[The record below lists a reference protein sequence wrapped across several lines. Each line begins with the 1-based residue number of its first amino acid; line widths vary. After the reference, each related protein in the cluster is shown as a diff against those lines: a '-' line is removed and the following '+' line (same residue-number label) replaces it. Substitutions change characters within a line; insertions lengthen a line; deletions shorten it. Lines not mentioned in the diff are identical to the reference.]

1 MNAKQRRMWVLPAP
15 DGVIDKS
22 DRYEIGI
29 FYSFAFVAIS
39 LPLRVMFTSAQQL
52 STFLSEDLAGRDLE
66 FLSAISANQTKQ
78 IFDAVKHTTIFQS
91 PYIKNI
97 FVSPRK
103 TNKNN

>member
-15 DGVIDKS
+15 DGVIDRS

-39 LPLRVMFTSAQQL
+39 LPLRVMFTSPFQL
-52 STFLSEDLAGRDLE
+52 STFLSENIIGRDLE
-66 FLSAISANQTKQ
+66 FLSAISVNQSQ
-78 IFDAVKHTTIFQS
+78 QVFGSINDPTIFQS
-91 PYIKNI
+91 PYVKNI